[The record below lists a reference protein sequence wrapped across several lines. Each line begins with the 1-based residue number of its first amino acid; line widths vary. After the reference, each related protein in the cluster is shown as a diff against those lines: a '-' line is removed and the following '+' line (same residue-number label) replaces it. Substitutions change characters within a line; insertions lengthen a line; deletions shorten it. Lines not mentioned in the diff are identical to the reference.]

1 MIMANALLVAGSNSE
16 YKQPGASPAGFWTG
30 LWHGIIAPITFIVSL
45 FADGVRIYE
54 TNNNGR
60 WYDFD
65 GRVLCP
71 FCLAKTARDMTVAV
85 PGEARPLSRSR

>member
-16 YKQPGASPAGFWTG
+16 YKQPGVSPAGFWAG

-60 WYDFD
+60 WYDF
-65 GRVLCP
+65 GFMLGIAAYASNHQVRQGVLGTP
-71 FCLAKTARDMTVAV
+71 R
-85 PGEARPLSRSR
+85 